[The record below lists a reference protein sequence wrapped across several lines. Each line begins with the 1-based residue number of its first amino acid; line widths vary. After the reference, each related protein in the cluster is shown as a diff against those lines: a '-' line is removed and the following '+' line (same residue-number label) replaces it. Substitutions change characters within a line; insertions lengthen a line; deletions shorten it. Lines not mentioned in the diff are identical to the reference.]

1 MPISKRNIHIGIT
14 VACVAVI
21 AFVLFKHPFRQNDV
35 RTETGTAA
43 TDGGNDW
50 AFYEDS
56 VFGFR
61 IPYPGYLHV
70 FPIEPKKNPDNRS
83 PDAGVSFANVEGPG
97 TMGVKIYKNV
107 PYQSTNEWLARQNVE
122 RETLRKEQVIQ
133 IDGYEA
139 LVTYN
144 VSVMQGFE
152 ETFPKEK
159 RTVFLKDGDLYEIW
173 TNSYSNPELHQTVW
187 QRFQFDPTLIRK

>member
-1 MPISKRNIHIGIT
+1 MSISKRNISIGI
-14 VACVAVI
+14 VVVCAALI
-21 AFVLFKHPFRQNDV
+21 AFAVFKYSFRLNDI
-35 RTETGTAA
+35 RMEAGTTT
-43 TDGGNDW
+43 TDRLSDW
-50 AFYEDS
+50 AFYEDR

-61 IPYPGYLHV
+61 IPYPGHLHV
-70 FPIEPKKNPDNRS
+70 FPIEPKENPDDRS

-107 PYQSTNEWLARQNVE
+107 PYQSTGEWLARQNVE

-159 RTVFLKDGDLYEIW
+159 RTVFLKEGDLYEIW
-173 TNSYSNPELHQTVW
+173 TNSYSNPEIPQIVW
-187 QRFQFDPTLIRK
+187 QHFQFDPTLIRE